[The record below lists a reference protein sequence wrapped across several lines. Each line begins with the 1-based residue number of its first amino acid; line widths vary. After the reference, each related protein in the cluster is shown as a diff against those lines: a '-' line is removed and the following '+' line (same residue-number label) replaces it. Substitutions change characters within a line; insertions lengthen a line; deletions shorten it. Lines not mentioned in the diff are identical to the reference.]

1 VRKISKIQKKTY
13 FVSSPSTSIFTGERL
28 DGFIAYESDAGH
40 KNEKAEDSDL
50 LFRFISF

>member
-50 LFRFISF
+50 LFCFISF